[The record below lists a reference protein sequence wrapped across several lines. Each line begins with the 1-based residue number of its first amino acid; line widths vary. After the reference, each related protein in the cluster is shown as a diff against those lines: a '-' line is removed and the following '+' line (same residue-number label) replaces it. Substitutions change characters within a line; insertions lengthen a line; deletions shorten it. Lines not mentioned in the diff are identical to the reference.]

1 MKTYEVFWK
10 NNSNEIVN
18 FHKQIEHLINADVIK
33 YDFDNNTYTI
43 PIYFIDQF
51 LAIAK
56 ENNCTAELDE

>member
-18 FHKQIEHLINADVIK
+18 FHKQIEHLINADIIE

-43 PIYFIDQF
+43 PTEYQENF
-51 LAIAK
+51 LAAVK
-56 ENNCTAELDE
+56 ENNCTAEEV